1 MLSLSPTLD
10 LIEDDAL
17 AQLVHDPVY
26 ASALKKF
33 FLRHELYF
41 QDRVVSTENQ
51 VPETL
56 DQEMKK
62 RTQVAQLAAQAKMWG
77 TAFAEMETYVGSIEP
92 VE

>member
-17 AQLVHDPVY
+17 LQLVQDPVY

-41 QDRVVSTENQ
+41 QDRVVSAENQ
-51 VPETL
+51 IPETI

-62 RTQVAQLAAQAKMWG
+62 RTTVAQLAAQAKMWA
-77 TAFAEMETYVGSIEP
+77 TAWAELETYVETTQQP
-92 VE
+92 E

>member
-33 FLRHELYF
+33 FARHEIYF

-62 RTQVAQLAAQAKMWG
+62 RTMVAQMAAQAKMWG
-77 TAFAEMETYVGSIEP
+77 TAFSELETYVGNIEP
-92 VE
+92 SE

>member
-17 AQLVHDPVY
+17 LQLVNDPVY
-26 ASALKKF
+26 SSALKKF
-33 FLRHELYF
+33 FARHEQYF
-41 QDRVVSTENQ
+41 KDKVTSTENQ

-62 RTQVAQLAAQAKMWG
+62 RTMVAQYAAQARMWG
-77 TAFAEMETYVGSIEP
+77 TCFAELESYVGTIQTE
-92 VE
+92 E

>member
-1 MLSLSPTLD
+1 MLSLSPVLD

-41 QDRVVSTENQ
+41 QDRVTNTENQ

-62 RTQVAQLAAQAKMWG
+62 RTLVAQMAAQAKMWG
-77 TAFAEMETYVGSIEP
+77 TVFAEMETYVSNIEP
-92 VE
+92 SE